1 MISSAGA
8 SRRASLR
15 IFAGAAVGIV
25 AAFAAAAGP
34 ACAADPIKIGFSM
47 ALTGPF
53 SANGKAALLA
63 NQMWAEDQN
72 AKGGLLGRPVQ
83 LVYYDDQSSV
93 AQVPGIYT
101 KLIDIDKV
109 DLLIS
114 GYGTATVA
122 AAMPTV
128 MQHGYAFVSL
138 FGLAVNEQ
146 FKYDRYFQIAP
157 FGSGGGVAFS
167 EGFFDAAMTMTPK
180 PKTLGIIIADSEF
193 PQTAAA
199 GAREWAKKYGLKVVY
214 DRSFPPTTVDYSPL
228 VRAAQAAKPDIV
240 YVACFPQDTVG
251 IIRAMHETGFAPKLL
266 GGGMVGPQYAAVKTQ
281 LGSNL
286 NGIMTFETYVPAKTT
301 DFPGIKAFLDR
312 YQPKAAG
319 AGIDALGYY
328 LPPFSYAGLQV
339 LGDAVTA
346 TKTLDQKKLAEY
358 IHATTFKT
366 VVGDVRFNAEGEW
379 TEQRMFQVQYQGIKD
394 GNLEQFKQPGPQVIV
409 YPEKFRSGPLLY
421 PR

>member
-1 MISSAGA
+1 MSSSAWA
-8 SRRASLR
+8 SSLRVLASAAVAVVASL
-15 IFAGAAVGIV
+15 GL
-25 AAFAAAAGP
+25 AAGP
-34 ACAADPIKIGFSM
+34 ARAADPIKIGFSM

-72 AKGGLLGRPVQ
+72 AKGGLLGRPIQ
-83 LVYYDDQSSV
+83 LVYYDDQSQV

-128 MQHGYAFVSL
+128 IQHGYTFMSL

-157 FGSGGGVAFS
+157 FGSGGGTAFS
-167 EGFFDAAMTMTPK
+167 EGFFDAAMTMNPK
-180 PKTLGIIIADSEF
+180 PKTLAILIADSEF

-199 GAREWAKKYGLKVVY
+199 GAREWAKKYSLNIVY
-214 DRSFPPTTVDYSPL
+214 DRNFPPTTVDYSPL

-251 IIRAMHETGFAPKLL
+251 IIQAMHETGFAPKLL
-266 GGGMVGPQYAAVKTQ
+266 GGGMVGPQYAALKQ
-281 LGSNL
+281 KLGPNL

-312 YQPKAAG
+312 YQPKASSVG
-319 AGIDALGYY
+319 VDALGYY

-339 LGDAVTA
+339 LGDAMTA
-346 TKTLDQKKLAEY
+346 TKSLDQKKLADY

-379 TEQRMFQVQYQGIKD
+379 KDQRMFQVQYQGIKD
-394 GNLEQFKQPGPQVIV
+394 GSLEQFKQPGTQVIV
-409 YPEKFRSGPLLY
+409 FPAAFKSGELQYPK
-421 PR
+421 